1 MNKELEG
8 KVIVNNVPP
17 YAEGLYIV
25 AMASYGELWFYGA
38 WENEADAEDVAKG
51 IENGIVVR
59 P

>member
-51 IENGIVVR
+51 MENGIVVR
-59 P
+59 G